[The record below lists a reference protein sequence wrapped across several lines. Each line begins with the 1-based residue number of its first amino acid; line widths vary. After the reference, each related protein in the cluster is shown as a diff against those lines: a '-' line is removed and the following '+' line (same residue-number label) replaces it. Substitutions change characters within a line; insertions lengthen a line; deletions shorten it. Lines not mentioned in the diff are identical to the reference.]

1 MLQEKIS
8 LLRENDF
15 FIKENQRLND
25 EKESMRRNKELA
37 DSQIVVLTSNLE
49 GVKKDLKDK
58 DTLVSVLSI
67 IFLQV
72 SFMDIELTSV
82 LF

>member
-37 DSQIVVLTSNLE
+37 DSQILVLTSNLE

-72 SFMDIELTSV
+72 SFMGIELTSV

>member
-8 LLRENDF
+8 LLRENEF

-72 SFMDIELTSV
+72 SFMGIELTSV

>member
-8 LLRENDF
+8 LLRENEF
-15 FIKENQRLND
+15 FIKENQKLTD

-58 DTLVSVLSI
+58 DTLVSVMSI
-67 IFLQV
+67 IFPQV
-72 SFMDIELTSV
+72 SFMGIELTSV

>member
-72 SFMDIELTSV
+72 SFMGIELTSV